1 MERANSYICTMKNIL
16 LIAFILL
23 SSIVLNAQS
32 LSGPESIEYDA
43 ANNRYLISN
52 TTTGQI
58 LARAANGT
66 LSVFKSGINPAPYG
80 LEILGNRVYACCGAF
95 IRGFNLQTGAQEFSL
110 NLGAT
115 FLNGITTDGV
125 GNLFA
130 TDFSGK
136 KIYRIKPASNSY
148 NVMANNLVQS
158 PNGICYDQ
166 ANNRLVFVNW
176 GTNAPIKSF
185 SLSDSLVY
193 TLTTTNLGNCDG
205 IVWNGLDSWYVSV
218 WTGQKVMKFDADFS
232 AGPILV
238 ANALSSPADM
248 DYNEE
253 GDTLAIP
260 NSGNNT
266 LTFIG
271 LPSIVNVDCDL
282 LPLQVVEDDIS
293 FEESVLSFG
302 DSVLRIPLLNSSG
315 LGFAY
320 PLARLSVIGDLPA
333 GMAFGNNQEAF
344 NVFASAWNPDSI
356 AVAEFYFTV
365 TEAIPPNTL
374 LSFELDI
381 TNLTPSSADTCF
393 FSQTFSVN
401 LNPDNTVGIK
411 RQDETVFRIYPNP
424 CHDKLIISSTDQ
436 VAFSNIEIHSVTGQ
450 LVMRQQTLIDSVL
463 DVSEFP
469 AGLYFITAM
478 NNDTLVQGKFIKH

>member
-1 MERANSYICTMKNIL
+1 MKKIL
-16 LIAFILL
+16 YTTFILL
-23 SSIVLNAQS
+23 SSIVLNAQT
-32 LSGPESIEYDA
+32 LNGCESIEYDA

-52 TTTGQI
+52 TSSGQI

-95 IRGFNLQTGAQEFSL
+95 IRGYNLQTGAQEFSL

-115 FLNGITTDGV
+115 FLNGITTDGI

-130 TDFSGK
+130 TDFTGK
-136 KIYRIKPASNSY
+136 KIYRIKPANNTY
-148 NVMANNLVQS
+148 NVMASNLVQS

-176 GTNAPIKSF
+176 GSNAPIKSF

-193 TLTTTNLGNCDG
+193 TLTNTNLGNCDG

-218 WTGQKVMKFDADFS
+218 WTGQKVMKFDASFS

-271 LPSIVNVDCDL
+271 LPAIVNVDCDL

-333 GMAFGNNQEAF
+333 GMAFGNNQDAF

-401 LNPDNTVGIK
+401 LNPDNTVGIE
-411 RQDETVFRIYPNP
+411 RQDETVLSSYPNP
-424 CHDKLIISSTDQ
+424 CYDKLRFTSTDQ
-436 VAFSNIEIHSVTGQ
+436 AAYRNIEVHSASGQ
-450 LVMRQQTLIDSVL
+450 LVMRQQTFMESVI
-463 DVSEFP
+463 DVSELP
-469 AGLYFITAM
+469 AGLYFITAQ
-478 NNDTLVQGKFIKH
+478 NNTTIIQGKFIKH